1 MPSLIFAMKIIKHT
15 FVFPKLIIKDGELV
29 EEGTIEETY
38 TFTLLH
44 KGFGI
49 YEELTGRPL
58 MATLVELDGE
68 DAMQKLISKDFIAN
82 LACASYVKIVD
93 GKFHN
98 NRATAEEF
106 KKSLAY
112 SKVTEDV
119 SFIKDLVQMAMECVN
134 DSNKSLSKEKP
145 AKKQ

>member
-1 MPSLIFAMKIIKHT
+1 MSKIIKHT
-15 FVFPKLIIKDGELV
+15 FRIPKLTIENGELK
-29 EEGTIEETY
+29 EDGFNEETY

-49 YEELTGRPL
+49 YEELTGKPL
-58 MATLVELDGE
+58 MATLIELDGE
-68 DAMQKLISKDFIAN
+68 EAMEKMISKAFISN
-82 LACASYVKIVD
+82 LACASYVKIEN

-106 KKSLAY
+106 KKSIAF

-119 SFIKDLVQMAMECVN
+119 SFIQKLINMAMECIN
-134 DSNKSLSKEKP
+134 DQNPKKPVKSEK
-145 AKKQ
+145 K